1 MKVYHQKNFLIGA
14 LLLLL
19 GVLAIAVGIWKGFT
33 IYLVALAVLL
43 LALGIRMLV
52 RSLSKA
58 DARRDR
64 INEQDERN
72 QLVLLKARSAAF
84 RTAQIICALCL
95 AAGSL
100 GCYFLWETE
109 LFFLCFGFCL
119 GLGLTLSVMRSVL
132 FIGFLSAEQN
142 T

>member
-64 INEQDERN
+64 IHEQDERN

-84 RTAQIICALCL
+84 RTAQIICAQCL
-95 AAGSL
+95 AAGLL

-109 LFFLCFGFCL
+109 LFFLCFG
-119 GLGLTLSVMRSVL
+119 LTLSVMRFVL

>member
-1 MKVYHQKNFLIGA
+1 MKIYHPKNFLAGA

-19 GVLAIAVGIWKGFT
+19 GISVIAVGVWKGFNL
-33 IYLVALAVLL
+33 YLVALALLL
-43 LALGIRMLV
+43 LAVGGRILF
-52 RSLSKA
+52 RSLSRTR
-58 DARRDR
+58 ARRDR
-64 INEQDERN
+64 IQQQDERN

-95 AAGSL
+95 AAGLL